1 MYRPIDRSKKFKQN
15 SQNYLIP
22 DKTEKS
28 DVLGNNR
35 QYQFSNPII
44 LSWTNEK
51 ISRSLW
57 VICF

>member
-1 MYRPIDRSKKFKQN
+1 MDRPIDRSKKFEQN

-28 DVLGNNR
+28 DVLGNNH
-35 QYQFSNPII
+35 QYQFNNPIV

-51 ISRSLW
+51 ISRSVW